1 MPGGL
6 HPPVSVI
13 ATWKPNYVDPETR
26 GGGIVVME
34 IVLLAVCYAVVA
46 LRIWTRFFLSKSF
59 GYDDALIIFNL
70 VIEMST
76 STGEVSTHTKA

>member
-1 MPGGL
+1 
-6 HPPVSVI
+6 
-13 ATWKPNYVDPETR
+13 
-26 GGGIVVME
+26 ME